1 MWRREAPSAEGEQPT
16 AVNQVRT
23 RLPTARLLDP
33 SGSDRGRDKTH
44 SADTPGYATA
54 TPPRRL
60 TNAKGRESAYTVAA
74 WGVHSAKREGCPPA
88 LGCLLQCR
96 CALLPAGQDS
106 PVRMGSI
113 KTGGVGGAQQGAAQP
128 CGRPLILVC
137 RGAGAALPHVRRVSA
152 ACGAFVR
159 CMR

>member
-1 MWRREAPSAEGEQPT
+1 MWRREAPSTEGEQPT

-33 SGSDRGRDKTH
+33 SGSDRGQDAQCRH
-44 SADTPGYATA
+44 PRICNCH
-54 TPPRRL
+54 PPRRL
-60 TNAKGRESAYTVAA
+60 TNAKERESANTVAA

-106 PVRMGSI
+106 PVRVGSI
-113 KTGGVGGAQQGAAQP
+113 KTGDVGGAQQGAAQP